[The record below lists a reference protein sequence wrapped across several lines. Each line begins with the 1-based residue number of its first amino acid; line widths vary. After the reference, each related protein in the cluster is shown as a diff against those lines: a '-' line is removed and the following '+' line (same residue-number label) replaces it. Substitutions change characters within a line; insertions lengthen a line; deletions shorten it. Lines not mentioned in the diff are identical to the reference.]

1 MMDIL
6 LNKRIRLL
14 ASLGFVGCV
23 VGANWAISTFG
34 LVPVGFGL
42 VAPAGVYFAG
52 LTFGL
57 RDAVQETGSRFW
69 ILWLIFIG
77 ACLSYFIS
85 DGSYVPSG
93 YTSIAFASFCAFL
106 FSETADFFVYTPLR
120 ERHLVGAVVASNV
133 VGSFVDSIIFLV
145 LAFGSVEFIWG
156 QLLGKFWM
164 IVPAIFFVKLL
175 RNR

>member
-1 MMDIL
+1 MNIIFDKKIG
-6 LNKRIRLL
+6 IL
-14 ASLGFVGCV
+14 ASLGFLGCV

-57 RDAVQETGSRFW
+57 RDLVQERGNRFW
-69 ILWLIFIG
+69 ILGLIFLG
-77 ACLSYFIS
+77 ACLSYLIS
-85 DGSYVPSG
+85 DGSSIPSG
-93 YTSIAFASFCAFL
+93 YVSIAFASFCAFL
-106 FSETADFFVYTPLR
+106 FSETADFLVYSPLR
-120 ERHLVGAVVASNV
+120 EKHLIGAVVASNA
-133 VGSFVDSIIFLV
+133 VGSVIDSLIFLM

-164 IVPAIFFVKLL
+164 TVPAVFFVKML
-175 RNR
+175 RSR